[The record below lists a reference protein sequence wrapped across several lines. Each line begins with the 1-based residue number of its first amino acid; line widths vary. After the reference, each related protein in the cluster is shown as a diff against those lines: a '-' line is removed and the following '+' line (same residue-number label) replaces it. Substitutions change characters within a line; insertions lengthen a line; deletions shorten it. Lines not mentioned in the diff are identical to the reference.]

1 MPNAAENRP
10 SYVTKGDVFR
20 DLGFTPE
27 KALALKFK
35 AKILIAILDEV
46 KRASREAEIPCS
58 PREAWP
64 HLRDVAE
71 RGDVGARALL
81 ISGRPLREPVAWG
94 GPFVMNTREEVLQAF
109 DDYRQG
115 RF

>member
-46 KRASREAEIPCS
+46 KRKK
-58 PREAWP
+58 
-64 HLRDVAE
+64 
-71 RGDVGARALL
+71 
-81 ISGRPLREPVAWG
+81 
-94 GPFVMNTREEVLQAF
+94 
-109 DDYRQG
+109 YRQSRLVKVLDEHQPVG
-115 RF
+115 LAECGGELIHDAAWNMGEIVFGFLAEQRFLAGVKAGV